1 MNFWNWIQ
9 DRINDFNKGSEA
21 DLAFRQGVYQRQQ
34 GNYVKAI
41 EYFTRALDLNP
52 RHVSAYIY
60 RGHVRRQTGD
70 MEGARHDYDAA
81 FRLDPFAAADWANM
95 PLPNGPDSA
104 HKTAHGAESD
114 FSDAPAETA
123 PAGVQPSTYI
133 LQGQDYLERNNLRR
147 AIEAFSRA
155 IELSPND
162 PRAFEGRA
170 TAHFQ
175 AGNTHAALAD
185 YDEAVRI
192 NPASATNHINRGLMH
207 YFKQTFDS
215 AIEDF
220 SRAIELN
227 PGYAMA
233 YNNRATVY
241 RDQQDYERALADYN
255 RALDLEP
262 RNPVT
267 LLNRGDTYA
276 LMGDYYQALDD
287 YNKAMYLDRENP
299 DVYLSRAKSRSA
311 NGDKMGAISDYR
323 KFLDLGGADKHNN
336 RAEIEQII
344 KDLRLK

>member
-9 DRINDFNKGSEA
+9 NRISDFNKSSEA

-34 GNYVKAI
+34 GNYDKAL
-41 EYFTRALDLNP
+41 EFFTRALDLNP

-70 MEGARHDYDAA
+70 TEGARRDYDAA

-104 HKTAHGAESD
+104 HPTEAE
-114 FSDAPAETA
+114 FGGGPTETI
-123 PAGVQPSTYI
+123 PEGVQPSSYI
-133 LQGQDYLERNNLRR
+133 RRGQDNLERNNLRH
-147 AIEAFSRA
+147 ALEAFNKA

-175 AGNTHAALAD
+175 AGNVQDALND
-185 YDEAVRI
+185 YDEAIRL
-192 NPASATNHINRGLMH
+192 NPANATNHINRGLMH
-207 YFKQTFDS
+207 YFNQNSDA

-220 SRAIELN
+220 SHAIELN
-227 PGYAMA
+227 PAYAMA

-241 RDQQDYERALADYN
+241 RDQQDYEKALADYSL
-255 RALDLEP
+255 ALDLEP

-276 LMGDYYQALDD
+276 LMDDHYRALDD
-287 YNKAMYLDRENP
+287 YNKAMYLDRDNP